1 MQPIQIRYLRQSLG
15 LSQIEF
21 ARWCGVTQTTVSHWE
36 NGRFPPI
43 PMAHILFG
51 YISTH
56 HHIEVPPPDEIEEVE
71 P

>member
-1 MQPIQIRYLRQSLG
+1 MQPIQSRYLRQSLG

-43 PMAHILFG
+43 PMAHKLFA
-51 YISTH
+51 YIASH
-56 HHIEVPPPDEIEEVE
+56 HHIDVPDADDIEEVE